1 MPRKAEPTQSRLTG
15 DRGEQIA
22 AEYLARRGCEIV
34 ARNWRANPGEI
45 DIVARCPT
53 EGNSPTGEMLIFV
66 EVRTR
71 HGERGFAEES
81 VSPRKASGMIS
92 AALQYLEAHGL
103 DPDST
108 SWRIDV
114 VGVAVGRDGM
124 ASVTWTQGAVGED
137 SLEY

>member
-1 MPRKAEPTQSRLTG
+1 MPPREEPTRSRLTG

-22 AEYLARRGCEIV
+22 AQYLAKRGCEIV

-45 DIVARCPT
+45 DIVARCPA
-53 EGNSPTGEMLIFV
+53 EGNPPTGEMLLFV

-71 HGERGFAEES
+71 HGERGLAEES
-81 VSPRKASGMIS
+81 VSLRKASGMIS

-103 DPDST
+103 DPEGVA
-108 SWRIDV
+108 WRIDV
-114 VGVAVGRDGM
+114 VGVAVGRAGM